1 MSMFGVPPR
10 AQESGIAWGYD
21 KTHLYGSYL
30 PTNFNSVPEYRG
42 GNTSTVPVNTNEHL
56 MVWMKPAAKPSF
68 RKLWAIIHEP
78 IAAGARLPHAHGG
91 ASLTGFQPDKHAA
104 GHWCCG
110 RAALV
115 GRVCPPSR
123 SHGQEE
129 FIGSHEA

>member
-1 MSMFGVPPR
+1 MSGVPPC

-78 IAAGARLPHAHGG
+78 IPAGARALHG
-91 ASLTGFQPDKHAA
+91 LWQ
-104 GHWCCG
+104 
-110 RAALV
+110 ALL
-115 GRVCPPSR
+115 
-123 SHGQEE
+123 
-129 FIGSHEA
+129 